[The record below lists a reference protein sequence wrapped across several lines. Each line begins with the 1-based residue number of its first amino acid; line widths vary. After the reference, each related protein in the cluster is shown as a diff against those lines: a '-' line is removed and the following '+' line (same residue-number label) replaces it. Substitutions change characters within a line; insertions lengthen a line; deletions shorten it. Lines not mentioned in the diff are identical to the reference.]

1 MNNENI
7 KILRSKISI
16 PLNKAVELLKKNNG
30 DVTLS
35 EQDFHDE
42 NILEISKMANCDQET
57 ARKEYQICNYD
68 VIKTMK
74 KINDKPV
81 KIGIGKFPDSKIGFI
96 LWPENAKGEFYKTA
110 KRNDVFIQT
119 EDFDIVLE
127 KFQSVF
133 PLKKSSNNAVEN
145 EFDALGH
152 NFFDNETSRD
162 IVEKISLIET
172 DDQNVKVFLG
182 EIISWLNDKLV
193 YADYIVVYGNL

>member
-1 MNNENI
+1 MSNENI

-30 DVTLS
+30 DVALS

-42 NILEISKMANCDQET
+42 NIFEISKMTDCDQET

-68 VIKTMK
+68 VIKTVK
-74 KINDKPV
+74 RINDKPV
-81 KIGIGKFPDSKIGFI
+81 KIGTGKFPDSKIGFI
-96 LWPENAKGEFYKTA
+96 LWTENAEGEFYKTA

-133 PLKKSSNNAVEN
+133 PLKNSLNNSIEN
-145 EFDALGH
+145 EFDVLGH
-152 NFFDNETSRD
+152 NFFDNKTSRD
-162 IVEKISLIET
+162 IVEKISLIKT
-172 DDQNVKVFLG
+172 DDQNVKDFLA
-182 EIISWLNDKLV
+182 EIIIWLNDKLT